1 MENTFSTLSVRH
13 SWRRKFVLLSVR
25 EFTLTIIWA
34 SPAVKHGASPPEALV
49 ALLCS
54 AAFAVAEL
62 CDRVA
67 VSSRISVIGF
77 VDF

>member
-13 SWRRKFVLLSVR
+13 RWRRKFVLLSVR
-25 EFTLTIIWA
+25 EFTLTIIRA
-34 SPAVKHGASPPEALV
+34 SPAVKHGV
-49 ALLCS
+49 
-54 AAFAVAEL
+54 FAVAEL

-67 VSSRISVIGF
+67 VSSRILVIGF

>member
-1 MENTFSTLSVRH
+1 MENTFSTLLVRH
-13 SWRRKFVLLSVR
+13 RWRRKFVLLSVR

-34 SPAVKHGASPPEALV
+34 SPAVKHGV
-49 ALLCS
+49 
-54 AAFAVAEL
+54 FAVAEL

-67 VSSRISVIGF
+67 VSSRILVIGF